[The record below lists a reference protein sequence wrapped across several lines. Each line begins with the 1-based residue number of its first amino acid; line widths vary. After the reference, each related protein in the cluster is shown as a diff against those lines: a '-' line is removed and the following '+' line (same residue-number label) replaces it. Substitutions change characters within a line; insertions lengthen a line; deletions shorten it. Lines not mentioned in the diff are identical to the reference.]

1 MRFYLGQSWRRLFFC
16 NYIWRVQNKKLTKVD
31 ASYEDHLTPT
41 IPNMNT
47 QSFSSSSHI
56 LVWVIHW
63 NKKKLLLRISV
74 TCVNSFNKSI
84 HFRYWRKEAGL
95 FDSQNW
101 KHSWTRASLAT
112 GENVVIKLIFISI
125 TTLPGQSLEGI
136 SKQLSAHQLNWIVT
150 RFYKSWCI

>member
-84 HFRYWRKEAGL
+84 HLCMKKRGRTLWYSKLKTFMDESISRYWRECRDKT
-95 FDSQNW
+95 N
-101 KHSWTRASLAT
+101 
-112 GENVVIKLIFISI
+112 
-125 TTLPGQSLEGI
+125 
-136 SKQLSAHQLNWIVT
+136 
-150 RFYKSWCI
+150 FYKYYHFAWTIPWRHF